1 MLFVIYS
8 LVAAFGMF
16 ATSIGFQQV
25 GRRFGARSG
34 EHRTDAVAFA
44 AVETAVFGLLGLLLA
59 FTFSGAVSR
68 FDERRQTIAEEANA
82 IAAAYGNLDLL
93 PDEARA
99 DLKKL
104 FQDYLATRLEQSRLP
119 HGLFEVDLPNEL
131 SARSASLHKEIWV
144 IAANASRSP
153 GQDDIAQVLL
163 PSINGMF
170 AVARSR
176 NALAHRHPPMIVY
189 VVLFAFAAA
198 ASLLAGHA
206 MSAQAKS
213 TSVHA
218 ISFAGALA
226 LAVFLILEIEFPRQG
241 FVRLDAYD
249 AVLANILNERN

>member
-8 LVAAFGMF
+8 LLAAFGMF
-16 ATSIGFQQV
+16 ATSIGFQQI

-34 EHRTDAVAFA
+34 EQRTDAVAFA
-44 AVETAVFGLLGLLLA
+44 AIETAVFGLLGLLVA

-68 FDERRQTIAEEANA
+68 FDERRQSIAEEANA
-82 IAAAYGNLDLL
+82 IGAAYGNLDLL
-93 PDEARA
+93 PADTRA
-99 DLKKL
+99 NMKKL
-104 FQDYLATRLEQSRLP
+104 FQDYLATRLEQSRLA
-119 HGLFEVDLPNEL
+119 HGLFEEVLPNEL
-131 SARSASLHKEIWV
+131 SARSASLYKDIWDS
-144 IAANASRSP
+144 AANASRAP
-153 GQDDIAQVLL
+153 GQGDIAQVLL
-163 PSINGMF
+163 PSINNMF

-189 VVLFAFAAA
+189 IVLFAFAAA

-206 MSAQAKS
+206 MAAQGKS
-213 TSVHA
+213 NSLHA
-218 ISFAGALA
+218 LCFAGALA